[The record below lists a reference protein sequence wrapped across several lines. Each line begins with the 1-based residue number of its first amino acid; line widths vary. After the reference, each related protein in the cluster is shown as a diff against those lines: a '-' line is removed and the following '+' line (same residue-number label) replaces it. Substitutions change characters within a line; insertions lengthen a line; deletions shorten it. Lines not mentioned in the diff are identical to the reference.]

1 MKNFAAIWILFVLA
15 IGSSSAQKTYWVGS
29 EQYHRLDGYV
39 AHYEDTTA
47 QKNIRQIMG
56 LQKEQAFST
65 LSTSSLNQGY
75 TSSHHWLH
83 IRLQSRKQQTVF
95 LEIDNSRINDLRFY
109 QLNGDSSV
117 REVITGDW
125 KAFSSR
131 KFPNKNWVFPVTLT
145 GKVPTDLYVMVAK
158 QHEVLGVRVG
168 LWDADTF
175 EQQDRE
181 SYLFW
186 GILTGFSLLIL
197 FINVVAFTA
206 TQDRVYFWFCG
217 LILAIAF
224 HISAQSG
231 LGFQYIWP
239 NFPDLNRLDPALLS
253 GWLIML
259 AQLQFMQ
266 EFIAQKKG
274 KSRAYLA
281 VQTFKYVGSLLLIM
295 NVVLRVLDVF
305 PQNHFR
311 WTYNTTL
318 AFMVICISLA
328 FWSVFERIRRRES
341 VVIFYTVTVT
351 IQLVGYLVVFFVN
364 LTFIRGQ
371 ESLYQFDSYVVV
383 VLIFLFDLLIFTSG
397 ILYFWFKKYR
407 QQNEALLIALHRS
420 EQEQSQK
427 IIDALE
433 IERNRIAEDLYDDV
447 GAMLSTAIGYVS
459 SVGRKPDIKERF
471 PVLAEARKLLD
482 RAVENLRTVS
492 HNLMPKN
499 FAQLGLAKSL
509 GETLDKIADTTPV
522 RFEYVVV
529 GEERRLDAA
538 VEVQVFRIASE
549 LINDILK
556 NSTATEATVQLVFN
570 HEQLSILAEDNGP
583 RTPIYNN
590 LTSKVDF
597 IRGKLTVDET
607 QHGVTAIVE
616 IPYQ

>member
-1 MKNFAAIWILFVLA
+1 MKKIAGIWMLFELA
-15 IGSSSAQKTYWVGS
+15 IGSSSAQKTYWVGP
-29 EQYHRLDGYV
+29 EKYHQLDGYV
-39 AHYEDTTA
+39 AHYEDTTS
-47 QKNIRQIMG
+47 QKSISQIVA
-56 LQKEQAFST
+56 LQKRQAFT
-65 LSTSSLNQGY
+65 RLPASSLNQGY

-83 IRLQSRKQQTVF
+83 IRLSSRKPQTVF

-109 QLNGDSSV
+109 QLTSDSLV
-117 REVITGDW
+117 KEAITGDW
-125 KAFSSR
+125 RPFLSR
-131 KFPNKNWVFPVTLT
+131 KFPNKNWVFPVSLP
-145 GKVPTDLYVMVAK
+145 GKMPTDLYIMIAK
-158 QHEVLGVRVG
+158 RYEVLGVRVG
-168 LWDADTF
+168 LWEADTF
-175 EQQDRE
+175 EEHDRE

-186 GILTGFSLLIL
+186 GILTGLSLLIL
-197 FINVVAFTA
+197 FINVVAFVA
-206 TQDRVYFWFCG
+206 TQEQIYFWFCC
-217 LILAIAF
+217 LIIAIAV

-239 NFPDLNRLDPALLS
+239 NFPYLNRLDPALLS

-266 EFIAQKKG
+266 HFISQKRG
-274 KSRAYLA
+274 KSRAYWA
-281 VQTFKYVGSLLLIM
+281 VQTFKYVGLSLLII

-305 PQNHFR
+305 PQSHFR

-318 AFMVICISLA
+318 AFMVICITLA

-351 IQLVGYLVVFFVN
+351 IQLIGYLLVFFIN
-364 LTFIRGQ
+364 LAFIRG
-371 ESLYQFDSYVVV
+371 EDSLYQFDSYVVV
-383 VLIFLFDLLIFTSG
+383 VLIFLFDLLVFTSG

-407 QQNEALLIALHRS
+407 QQNEALLIALHQS

-471 PVLAEARKLLD
+471 PILAEARKLLD

-499 FAQLGLAKSL
+499 FAQLGLSKSL
-509 GETLDKIADTTPV
+509 GETLDKIGNTSSV
-522 RFEYVVV
+522 QFEYIVV
-529 GEERRLDAA
+529 GQERRLDAA

-549 LINDILK
+549 LINDVLK

-570 HEQLSILAEDNGP
+570 HEQLSILVEDDGP
-583 RTPIYNN
+583 RTPAYNN

-597 IRGKLTVDET
+597 INGKLTIDET
-607 QHGVTAIVE
+607 QRGVTALVE

>member
-1 MKNFAAIWILFVLA
+1 MKNIAIISILLFLA
-15 IGSSSAQKTYWVGS
+15 TGASHAQKTYWVDLG
-29 EQYHRLDGYV
+29 QYHRLDGYIS
-39 AHYEDTTA
+39 HYEDTTA
-47 QKNIRQIMG
+47 QQGIRQIVG
-56 LQKEQAFST
+56 LQKQRSFVP
-65 LSTSSLNQGY
+65 LPTSSMNVGY
-75 TSSHHWLH
+75 TPSHHWLH
-83 IRLQSRKQQTVF
+83 IRLHTRKPQTVF
-95 LEIDNSRINDLRFY
+95 LEIDNSRINDLRYY
-109 QLNGDSSV
+109 QFIGDSLV

-125 KAFSSR
+125 KPFASR

-145 GKVPTDLYVMVAK
+145 GQEPTDLYIMVAK
-158 QHEVLGVRVG
+158 RYEVLGIRIG
-168 LWDADTF
+168 LWEADTF
-175 EQQDRE
+175 EQHDRE

-186 GILTGFSLLIL
+186 GILTGVSLLIL
-197 FINVVAFTA
+197 LINLVAFAA
-206 TQDRVYFWFCG
+206 TQEAIYFWFSS
-217 LILAIAF
+217 LIIAIAL
-224 HISAQSG
+224 HIAGQSG
-231 LGFQYIWP
+231 LGFQYLWP
-239 NFPDLNRLDPALLS
+239 NSPTFNRFDIALLS

-266 EFIAQKKG
+266 LFIGQKKG
-274 KSRAYLA
+274 KSQAYWA
-281 VQTFKYVGSLLLIM
+281 VQTFKYIGLSLLII
-295 NVVLRVLDVF
+295 NVILRSLDVF
-305 PQNHFR
+305 PQSHFR
-311 WTYNTTL
+311 WTFNTTL
-318 AFMVICISLA
+318 IFMVICIVLA

-341 VVIFYTVTVT
+341 VVIFYTATVT
-351 IQLVGYLVVFFVN
+351 IQLIGYLFVFFVN
-364 LTFIRGQ
+364 LLFTRGE

-383 VLIFLFDLLIFTSG
+383 VLVFLFDLLVFTSG

-509 GETLDKIADTTPV
+509 GESLDKIADTTPV
-522 RFEYVVV
+522 QFEYVVV

-549 LINDILK
+549 IINDILK
-556 NSTATEATVQLVFN
+556 NSDATEATVQLVFN
-570 HEQLSILAEDNGP
+570 HEQLSILVEDDGP
-583 RTPIYNN
+583 RTPAYNN

-597 IRGKLTVDET
+597 INGKLTIDET
-607 QHGVTAIVE
+607 QRGVTTIVE